1 MSDRIEI
8 LGPYILEI
16 MSTTKAK
23 YQYFLLD
30 LPTMIT
36 LLNSFYKN
44 GFIKQ
49 TKMIY
54 KSMIKKSKLQLL

>member
-49 TKMIY
+49 TKMIN
-54 KSMIKKSKLQLL
+54 KSMIKKNAIVVE